1 MAFFAA
7 GIGEGARQVGY
18 VVMCYR
24 IIDRATRANRL
35 RRFKND
41 EDGSIIIFS
50 LFMFM
55 LILIVAGLAIDF
67 MRAETLRT
75 RIQST
80 LDRSVLAAASLTQ
93 ALNSKDVVVDYFERA
108 NLIDY
113 LDQDSI
119 TVSQGSFAKT
129 VYASARGEVDSY
141 FLRFIGMNKLPA
153 VAAGTAREGFSDI
166 EISLILDVSG
176 SMNSYS
182 SSAGTSKLEALKDAA
197 QEFVYRVMCNPDTP
211 NLFVDPCTVEAN
223 TVSLNL
229 VQYNHHVLVGETLLQ
244 EFNVTNEHT
253 YSSCVDFNNSDYFD
267 TFISRSAQL
276 QRAGHFDPWS
286 YWIKDHWYW
295 GDFGTRSEYANCYVD
310 PTREIIPLASDWQTV
325 YNRIEQMNAAG
336 NTSIEMGMKWGVG
349 LLDPDFQPIADD
361 LTNLASANP
370 QSVVDEF
377 ADRPRPFNG
386 GNIKKF
392 AILMTDGVNTTS
404 YALKDDYYD
413 GMSDFWVS
421 DEDYN
426 NDGVIDD
433 EIVSVYRHSQD
444 RYRNPANGQWSDDP
458 FGTNPVQLDYPTL
471 WNRFNVSFFSND
483 WNNSQAHNWVQY
495 PINQNNQANKNSNLV
510 HICAAAQ
517 DEQVQIFTIGF
528 ETTGSSTATLKNCAS
543 SHAHHFDAGGDDID
557 VVFSAIARSIQKLRL
572 VN

>member
-1 MAFFAA
+1 MLPNHVD
-7 GIGEGARQVGY
+7 QKS
-18 VVMCYR
+18 
-24 IIDRATRANRL
+24 RALGL

-55 LILIVAGLAIDF
+55 LMLIVAGLAIDF

-93 ALNSKDVVVDYFERA
+93 ALNSEDVVVDYFERA
-108 NLIDY
+108 NLIEY

-119 TVSQGSFAKT
+119 EVTEGSFAKT
-129 VYASARGEVDSY
+129 VYATARGEVDAY

-153 VAAGTAREGFSDI
+153 IAAGTAREGYSDI
-166 EISLILDVSG
+166 EISLVLDVSG

-182 SSAGTSKLEALKDAA
+182 SSAGTTKLEALKDAA
-197 QEFVYRVMCNPDTP
+197 QEFVYRVMCNPDTD
-211 NLFVDPCTVEAN
+211 NLFTDACTVEPN

-229 VQYNHHVLVGETLLQ
+229 IQYNHHVLVGETLLQ
-244 EFNVTNEHT
+244 EFNITNEHS
-253 YSSCVDFNNSDYFD
+253 YSSCVDFANADYYD
-267 TFISRSAQL
+267 TFISLSSSL

-295 GDFGTRSEYANCYVD
+295 QDPGTRSDYANCYVD
-310 PTREIIPLASDWQTV
+310 ATREIIPLANDWQAV
-325 YNRIEQMNAAG
+325 YNRIEQMSAAG
-336 NTSIEMGMKWGVG
+336 NTSIDMGMKWGVG
-349 LLDPDFQPIADD
+349 LLDPEFQAATSNLTDISSSHPQHIVDDF
-361 LTNLASANP
+361 
-370 QSVVDEF
+370 E
-377 ADRPRPFNG
+377 DRPRAFTDNSV
-386 GNIKKF
+386 KKF

-413 GMSDFWVS
+413 GLSEFWVS

-433 EIVSVYRHSQD
+433 EIISVYRESQN
-444 RYRNPANGQWSDDP
+444 RYRNPENGQWSYSP
-458 FGTNPVQLDYPTL
+458 FGSNPVQLDYPTL
-471 WNRFNVSFFSND
+471 WNRFNVSFYSND
-483 WNNSQAHNWVQY
+483 WNNSNAHSWTQY
-495 PINQNNQANKNSNLV
+495 PIDQNNQATKNSNLIN
-510 HICAAAQ
+510 ICGAAR
-517 DEQVQIFTIGF
+517 DEQIQIFTIGF
-528 ETTGSSTATLKNCAS
+528 ETTSSSSATMKQCAS
-543 SHAHHFDAGGDDID
+543 SHAHHFDAEGDDID
-557 VVFSAIARSIQKLRL
+557 VVFSSIARSIQKLRL